1 MKNPIQPLVKEAK
14 MRIWKWS
21 IEVTDRQTVMM
32 PKGAKLLD
40 VQMQGGECCAWALC
54 DQNAEKEPRHLAIYG
69 TGNPMPDE
77 PGEYLATFQMHSG
90 ALVFHAFE
98 VANAK

>member
-1 MKNPIQPLVKEAK
+1 
-14 MRIWKWS
+14 MRIWKWQ

-32 PKGAKLLD
+32 PVGAKLLD
-40 VQMQGGECCAWALC
+40 VQMQGGECCVWALC
-54 DQNAEKEPRHLAIYG
+54 DENAPKEPRHIAIYG

-77 PGEYLATFQMHSG
+77 PGEYVATFQMRGG

-98 VANAK
+98 VGNAQEG